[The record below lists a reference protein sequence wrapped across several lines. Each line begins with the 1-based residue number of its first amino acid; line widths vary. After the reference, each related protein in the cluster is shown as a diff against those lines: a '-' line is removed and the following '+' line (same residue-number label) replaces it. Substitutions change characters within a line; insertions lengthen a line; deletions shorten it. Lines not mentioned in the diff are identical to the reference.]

1 MRRDPFTL
9 RQANHVFYEER
20 EREAGAAGSDASASA
35 VGACTSAL
43 SPTYLLPLSCSPS
56 AAQGANGLNASACSA
71 CNSSAHNADAP
82 QLGAEGQDGMRMRE
96 AEVEADGGLVCR
108 VYVLGS
114 RQEFLQRGAG
124 VMEVEVEECAVP
136 EFAAVTL
143 TAAAAL
149 RSATSLD
156 DAAALE
162 PAAPPAAF
170 AAAGV
175 LTYADVC

>member
-20 EREAGAAGSDASASA
+20 EREAGAAGSDASASV

-43 SPTYLLPLSCSPS
+43 SPTYLLPLSCFPS
-56 AAQGANGLNASACSA
+56 AAQGANGLNASGCNA

-82 QLGAEGQDGMRMRE
+82 QLGAERQDGMRARDAE
-96 AEVEADGGLVCR
+96 AEADGGLVCR

-143 TAAAAL
+143 TAAAL

-162 PAAPPAAF
+162 LAAQPAAF
-170 AAAGV
+170 AAAGM

>member
-1 MRRDPFTL
+1 MILRRTFKDLERTHMRD
-9 RQANHVFYEER
+9 
-20 EREAGAAGSDASASA
+20 
-35 VGACTSAL
+35 
-43 SPTYLLPLSCSPS
+43 
-56 AAQGANGLNASACSA
+56 
-71 CNSSAHNADAP
+71 
-82 QLGAEGQDGMRMRE
+82 

-143 TAAAAL
+143 TAAAL
-149 RSATSLD
+149 RSATSPD

-162 PAAPPAAF
+162 LAAQPAAF
-170 AAAGV
+170 AAAGM

>member
-20 EREAGAAGSDASASA
+20 EREAGAAGSDASA
-35 VGACTSAL
+35 VGACASAL
-43 SPTYLLPLSCSPS
+43 SPTYLLPLSCTPS
-56 AAQGANGLNASACSA
+56 AAHGANGLNSSGFNA

-82 QLGAEGQDGMRMRE
+82 QLGAEWQDGMRMRD
-96 AEVEADGGLVCR
+96 ADAEADGGLVCR

-143 TAAAAL
+143 TAAAL

-170 AAAGV
+170 AAAGM

>member
-20 EREAGAAGSDASASA
+20 EREAGAAGSDSSASA

-43 SPTYLLPLSCSPS
+43 SPTFLLPLSCSPS
-56 AAQGANGLNASACSA
+56 AAQGANGLNASSCNV
-71 CNSSAHNADAP
+71 CNSSTHNADAP
-82 QLGAEGQDGMRMRE
+82 QLGVERQDGMQTRD
-96 AEVEADGGLVCR
+96 ADADGRLVCR

-143 TAAAAL
+143 TAAAL

-170 AAAGV
+170 AAAGM